1 MDFSINNLGP
11 LASVIGLFLSAV
23 GLGWAIIEAR
33 GARSAAQAAE
43 REAEQARIEGVQSI
57 ERHLL
62 TTDINRAVDLIQRL
76 KLLHSV
82 GRWDGAVELYQSLRS
97 LITSILFRLPEQ
109 DTRSREELTV
119 ARVLVRKLED
129 RVSSRGIQELSS
141 EDASTFNQELNE
153 IQSDLEHVPTTT
165 GVGRQ

>member
-1 MDFSINNLGP
+1 MDFFTNGWGD

-43 REAEQARIEGVQSI
+43 PEAEQARIERVHAI

-62 TTDINRAVDLIQRL
+62 TTDVNRAVDLIQRL
-76 KLLHSV
+76 KLLHGI
-82 GRWDGAVELYQSLRS
+82 GRWDGALEQYQSLRS

-109 DTRSREELTV
+109 YTRSREELTV
-119 ARVLVRKLED
+119 ARVLIRKLED
-129 RVSSRGIQELSS
+129 RVSSWGPQEMSS
-141 EDASTFNQELNE
+141 EDVSKFNQELNE
-153 IQSDLEHVPTTT
+153 IQSDLENVPATE
-165 GVGRQ
+165 VFGR

>member
-1 MDFSINNLGP
+1 MDFFTNGWGD

-43 REAEQARIEGVQSI
+43 HKAEQARIEGVQSI

-76 KLLHSV
+76 KLLHGI
-82 GRWDGAVELYQSLRS
+82 GRWDGALEQYQSLRS
-97 LITSILFRLPEQ
+97 LITSILLRLPKQ
-109 DTRSREELTV
+109 PTGSRDELAI
-119 ARVLVRKLED
+119 ARVLIRKLED
-129 RVSSRGIQELSS
+129 HVSSRDLRELSS
-141 EDASTFNQELNE
+141 EDVSNFNQELNE
-153 IQSDLEHVPTTT
+153 IQSHLEAVPTTT
-165 GVGRQ
+165 GFGRQ